1 MQFLK
6 PFGAALAAV
15 LLSACTGHNI
25 AELKTA
31 EPRGSAFTR
40 ALTVEYQDFTAF
52 EADEMYDWPDAD
64 YFARKG
70 LRAARG
76 EVVAPEQ
83 TQDWSL
89 PANKVDELGS
99 ARNRLTRALDA
110 NARQTVPQVAA
121 RAQGRFDCW
130 MEQQEENHQP
140 EHIARCRDGFYDAMA
155 EIDEAMKPEPEPEVS
170 EPAPEPEPEP
180 EPAMEPERFTV
191 YFDFDR
197 AAVRPGQ
204 LSKIDDAV
212 EVARED
218 SGLSLSV
225 TGHADRA
232 GPADYNRELSLQ
244 RAQNVREALMANGIS
259 RTRISIAA
267 RGESEPAVATPDG
280 VREQAN
286 RRVEIVV
293 Q

>member
-6 PFGAALAAV
+6 PLGAALGATLLAAC
-15 LLSACTGHNI
+15 AGQNI
-25 AELKTA
+25 AGMKSA
-31 EPRGSAFTR
+31 EPTGGAFTR
-40 ALTVEYQDFTAF
+40 ALTGEYQDITAY
-52 EADEMYDWPDAD
+52 EADEMYDWRDAD

-70 LRAARG
+70 MRAAKG

-83 TQDWSL
+83 IGDWRL
-89 PANKVDELGS
+89 PENKVGELTS
-99 ARNRLTRALDA
+99 ARSRLTSALDQ
-110 NARQTVPQVAA
+110 NARRKVPQVAA

-140 EHIARCRDGFYDAMA
+140 EHIARCRSGFYEAMA
-155 EIDEAMKPEPEPEVS
+155 EIDEAMKPEPQVS

-180 EPAMEPERFTV
+180 MMEPERFTV

-197 AAVRPGQ
+197 AAVRPGEAP
-204 LSKIDDAV
+204 KIDDAV
-212 EVARED
+212 RVARED
-218 SGLSLSV
+218 RELSFSV

-232 GPADYNRELSLQ
+232 GPAEYNRELSLQ
-244 RAQNVREALMANGIS
+244 RAQNVREALLANGIS
-259 RTRISIAA
+259 RERISLAA
-267 RGESEPAVATPDG
+267 RGESEPAVQTPDG